1 MATLLLFGGFLLFAA
16 LSVPIGI
23 ALGMAVMIVIIFTG
37 TVDLTFMAQGLTTA
51 MNSFPLMAAPFF
63 ILAGEVMG
71 RGGISRR
78 LLKVADVIFGRFTGG
93 LALVTVAACMLFAAI
108 SGTGSATVAA
118 IGSIMAPE
126 MINRGYNKGFAG
138 GLVAASGAIGAMIP
152 PSITMVIYCVTAGVS
167 ITALFSAGIVPGIVI
182 GISLMI
188 YSLIYS
194 KKNGYVGND
203 FSYSRAEVIAIVKDG
218 IPALLMP
225 IIILGGIYGGIFTPT
240 EAAAVAVMYGFIVSL
255 FYYREITW
263 RDISD
268 IVLKSALMTSVIL
281 VIIGTSAGF
290 GRILALERIPQLIT
304 AAIVGFSS
312 NKIVIL
318 LILNLLLLFV
328 GTFMETLAAVIIL
341 TPILLPVVT
350 NLGMS
355 PVHFGVMMVINL
367 AIGFV
372 TPPLGANLFV
382 TTQIM
387 DISFEE
393 IAKAIIPFIITMV
406 IALLFITFIPA
417 ISMTLPT
424 LFGF

>member
-1 MATLLLFGGFLLFAA
+1 M
-16 LSVPIGI
+16 PI
-23 ALGMAVMIVIIFTG
+23 II
-37 TVDLTFMAQGLTTA
+37 
-51 MNSFPLMAAPFF
+51 
-63 ILAGEVMG
+63 
-71 RGGISRR
+71 
-78 LLKVADVIFGRFTGG
+78 
-93 LALVTVAACMLFAAI
+93 
-108 SGTGSATVAA
+108 
-118 IGSIMAPE
+118 
-126 MINRGYNKGFAG
+126 
-138 GLVAASGAIGAMIP
+138 
-152 PSITMVIYCVTAGVS
+152 
-167 ITALFSAGIVPGIVI
+167 
-182 GISLMI
+182 
-188 YSLIYS
+188 
-194 KKNGYVGND
+194 
-203 FSYSRAEVIAIVKDG
+203 
-218 IPALLMP
+218 

-255 FYYREITW
+255 FYYREIIW